1 MNFETVIGLEVHVEL
16 NTDSKVLSPAP
27 AIYGAEP
34 NTATNEIDWA
44 YPGALPTLN
53 KKAIDYAMRAAL
65 AINCDINQSM
75 MFDRKNYFYP
85 DNPAGY
91 QISQDVFP
99 IGEHGHIDIEVD
111 GETRRIG
118 IERLHLEQDAG
129 KNIHGDDGD
138 SYVDLNR
145 QGTSLLEIV
154 SEPEI
159 RSPEE
164 AYAYLETLQQMILF
178 TGVSDV
184 KMEEGSLRCDANIS
198 IRPQGSDKL
207 YPKTELKNLNSLS
220 FVRTGLEYEEERQR
234 KVVLSGEENVQ
245 QTRRFDPDTN
255 KTIVMRYKDE
265 ASEYRIIP
273 EPDVPPIH
281 VSDSW
286 LEDVRASIPEMP
298 KNRRKRYVDDF
309 DIPEYDAEVLTQTK
323 EMSDFFEASV
333 EEGADPKQ
341 ASNWL
346 MGDVSAYLNKE
357 QRELSETEL
366 TPEGLADMIQLI
378 DEGTISSKIAKKLF
392 TELIEKGGEA
402 SEIVEENNW
411 KQLSDPDELR
421 PIIAEVLD
429 ENPQSIEDIKGG
441 KDNAIGFLVGQTM
454 KATRGQANPQMV
466 NQILR
471 EEIDK
476 R

>member
-44 YPGALPTLN
+44 FPGALPTLN
-53 KKAIDYAMRAAL
+53 KKSIDYAMRAAL
-65 AINCDINQSM
+65 AINCDINQTM
-75 MFDRKNYFYP
+75 IFDRKNYFYP
-85 DNPAGY
+85 DNPSGY
-91 QISQDVFP
+91 QISQDALP

-129 KNIHGDDGD
+129 KNIHGDDGS

-164 AYAYLETLQQMILF
+164 AYAYLDTLRQMILF

-198 IRPQGSDKL
+198 IRPEGSDKL
-207 YPKTELKNLNSLS
+207 YPKSELKNLNSLN
-220 FVRTGLEYEEERQR
+220 FVRTGLAYEEERQR
-234 KVVLSGEENVQ
+234 KVVLSGEENKQ

-255 KTIVMRYKDE
+255 KTILMRYKDS
-265 ASEYRIIP
+265 ASEYRVIP
-273 EPDVPPIH
+273 DPDVPPVH

-286 LEDVRASIPEMP
+286 LEEVRAAIPEMP
-298 KNRRKRYVDDF
+298 KDRRKRYVDNF

-323 EMSDFFEASV
+323 EMSDFFEATV
-333 EEGADPKQ
+333 EEGGDPKQ

-357 QRELSETEL
+357 HKELSETEL
-366 TPEGLADMIQLI
+366 TPEGLAGMIQLI
-378 DEGTISSKIAKKLF
+378 DDGTISSKIGKKLF
-392 TELIEKGGEA
+392 TELVENGGNPT
-402 SEIVEENNW
+402 EIVEENNW
-411 KQLSDPDELR
+411 KQLSDPEELR
-421 PIIAEVLD
+421 PIITEVLD